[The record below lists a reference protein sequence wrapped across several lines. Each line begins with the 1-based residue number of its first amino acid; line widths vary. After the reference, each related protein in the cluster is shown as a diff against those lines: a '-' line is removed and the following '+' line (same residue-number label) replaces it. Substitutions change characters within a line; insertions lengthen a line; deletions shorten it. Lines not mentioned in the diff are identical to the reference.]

1 MCLHKRAL
9 LRAGLLLFL
18 LHLGAC
24 LDDCVL
30 CIVGQP
36 VVLPCLYPELNT
48 FGNFSIEWRKN
59 DQKLLRSQW
68 REDGNVEIC
77 SLNYARIPYD
87 AAQNGNFS
95 LELPK
100 VHPKQDKMNFSL
112 FFSAGEHEATQLCAL
127 CLRVAASFSAPEL
140 QSEETADGNE
150 TTFLCLS
157 GGGYPEPVVSWLIS
171 DSLQPP
177 EGSVRTLAEP
187 HPESHLYNITSYLT
201 LNISKDSSVT
211 CIIENP
217 SMNET
222 LTATRYGESRT
233 RAVGRASEAM
243 WIFSTVLCVVVGI
256 MVMVGV
262 AYQIHLDRVTKRRK
276 KEKREEQRGY
286 KRKFQFIEETEA
298 MTEDKKETD
307 V

>member
-9 LRAGLLLFL
+9 LRVGLLLFL
-18 LHLGAC
+18 LHLGTC
-24 LDDCVL
+24 LEGCVL

-36 VVLPCLYPELNT
+36 VALPCLYPELNP

-59 DQKLLRSQW
+59 DQKLLSSQW
-68 REDGNVEIC
+68 RDDGNVEIC
-77 SLNYARIPYD
+77 SLNYARIPDD

-112 FFSAGEHEATQLCAL
+112 FFSAGENESTELCTL
-127 CLRVAASFSAPEL
+127 CLRVAASFSPPEL
-140 QSEETADGNE
+140 QSEETAEGNE

-157 GGGYPEPVVSWLIS
+157 GGGYPEPVVTWLIS
-171 DSLQPP
+171 DSLKPP

-187 HPESHLYNITSYLT
+187 HPESQLYNVTSYLT
-201 LNISKDSSVT
+201 VNISKDSSVT

-217 SMNET
+217 SMNES
-222 LTATRYGESRT
+222 LRVTRYGASST
-233 RAVGRASEAM
+233 AMVGRASEAM

-256 MVMVGV
+256 MVMAGV
-262 AYQIHLDRVTKRRK
+262 AYQIHLDRLTKRRK
-276 KEKREEQRGY
+276 KENREEQRGY
-286 KRKFQFIEETEA
+286 KRKFQFMEETEA
-298 MTEDKKETD
+298 MTVDKKETD